1 MTAETLTPPRERLD
15 RGLGSG
21 LGESWNVVVL
31 NDSHNTFE
39 GVAFTLSSVLPG
51 VTYDVGM
58 QLANRVHFSGRAV
71 VWSGH
76 QELAELY
83 WSQLETFGL
92 TLAPL
97 GS

>member
-1 MTAETLTPPRERLD
+1 VTAETLAPPRERLD

-21 LGESWNVVVL
+21 LDDSWNVVVL

-51 VTYDVGM
+51 VTYDAGM
-58 QLANRVHFSGRAV
+58 QLANRVHFSGRAI

-83 WSQLETFGL
+83 WSQLEAFGL

-97 GS
+97 RS

>member
-1 MTAETLTPPRERLD
+1 MATETATPPRERVD
-15 RGLGSG
+15 NGLGNG
-21 LGESWNVVVL
+21 LGDPWNVVVL

-39 GVAFTLSSVLPG
+39 GVAFTLSAVLPG
-51 VTYDVGM
+51 VTYDAGM
-58 QLANRVHFSGRAV
+58 RFANHIHFSGRAV

-83 WSQLETFGL
+83 WSQLASSGL

-97 GS
+97 GA

>member
-1 MTAETLTPPRERLD
+1 MAVETLTPPRERLD
-15 RGLGSG
+15 GGLGSG
-21 LGESWNVVVL
+21 LDESWKVVVL

-39 GVAFTLSSVLPG
+39 GVAFTLSAVLPG
-51 VTYDVGM
+51 VTYDGGM
-58 QLANRVHFSGRAV
+58 RLANRVHFSGRAV

>member
-1 MTAETLTPPRERLD
+1 MAVETVTPPRERID
-15 RGLGSG
+15 TGLGSG

-31 NDSHNTFE
+31 NDNHNTFE

-51 VTYDVGM
+51 VSYDAGM
-58 QLANRVHFSGRAV
+58 QLANRVHFSGRAI

-83 WSQLETFGL
+83 WSQLEDLGL

>member
-1 MTAETLTPPRERLD
+1 MPVETVTPPRERLD
-15 RGLGSG
+15 GGLGSG
-21 LGESWNVVVL
+21 LDEPWKVVVL

-51 VTYDVGM
+51 VTYDAGM

-76 QELAELY
+76 QEHAELY
-83 WSQLETFGL
+83 WSQLETTVH